1 MLLVFTSLAYF
12 PLSKLAMSSHSKT
25 ESSSIPNLAYIR
37 VPNKNCYCGRRFA
50 IRSSETAKNP
60 QKLYYKCDPCDNF
73 KWCKGFLEHTSDEV
87 QSKGNRD
94 DENRGMQEQSW
105 GMQEQSRG
113 MHEELKLL
121 KKKIKQQKQQI
132 NFAIKIGVLM
142 FAFLIWIAM
151 K

>member
-1 MLLVFTSLAYF
+1 
-12 PLSKLAMSSHSKT
+12 MSSNSKT
-25 ESSSIPNLAYIR
+25 GSSSIPNLSYLR
-37 VPNKNCYCGRRFA
+37 VPNKNCNCGRRFA

-73 KWCKGFLEHTSDEV
+73 KWCKGFVEQTFDEA
-87 QSKGNRD
+87 QSKGNRA
-94 DENRGMQEQSW
+94 DENRGMQEENR
-105 GMQEQSRG
+105 GMQEGSRG

-121 KKKIKQQKQQI
+121 KKKLKQQKQQFK
-132 NFAIKIGVLM
+132 FAIKIGVIM